1 MGTNTLIVIANDGL
15 NEIAR
20 DPQFGANLAAAIN
33 TFAGSLHGPED
44 RNVAVPAGSH
54 ANPANVI
61 ACYHADTGVVA
72 LAGGNIGRVIASRH
86 GAWRHQTEDEKLL
99 LLSVAARNL
108 GYRLV
113 PATE

>member
-1 MGTNTLIVIANDGL
+1 MGTNTLVVIANDGL
-15 NEIAR
+15 NEIAS

-44 RNVAVPAGSH
+44 RNVAVSAGSH

-72 LAGGNIGRVIASRH
+72 LAGGNIGRVIATRY
-86 GAWRHQTEDEKLL
+86 GAWRHQTEDEQLQLL
-99 LLSVAARNL
+99 TVAANKF
-108 GYRLV
+108 GYKLV
-113 PATE
+113 KDNK